1 MSVLPLITDLDEMRR
16 PVRFVPIARDTLRRS
31 PLVPP
36 CNFKRQFLLG
46 FNNYLRSALTL
57 REVSSGRDVWAVGT
71 TSYYDSR
78 ANNKTGNQPDHASTG
93 TLRERR

>member
-1 MSVLPLITDLDEMRR
+1 MVEGSVLVQIAFSMKVIQ
-16 PVRFVPIARDTLRRS
+16 PV
-31 PLVPP
+31 
-36 CNFKRQFLLG
+36 
-46 FNNYLRSALTL
+46 
-57 REVSSGRDVWAVGT
+57 EVTAVGT